1 MKIDDIC
8 PWTETMLRHPKGDP
22 TSVPGRTPCIGHQK
36 DTQLMLP
43 KGDPALVPS
52 RRLYIGSWAESRPA
66 SPDGHSA
73 EAVVS

>member
-8 PWTETMLRHPKGDP
+8 PRKETMLRH
-22 TSVPGRTPCIGHQK
+22 
-36 DTQLMLP
+36 P

-66 SPDGHSA
+66 SPDGHTA